1 MTILIEKFLTTLYT
15 LLFLC
20 LLAKDLIKFDH
31 FKSFFQI
38 VVFGYDCM
46 SLGEITHEVMHIL
59 GFSHEH
65 TRPDRDRYVTIL
77 WDNIKPGMI
86 TFTDFQSWYLHPLL
100 QRTSTNC
107 FDHINNKYTLSFL
120 WCISQDTE
128 NISSRAKMIPCTIFH
143 TITPVSSITH
153 LELSQEMVKLQFFLT

>member
-1 MTILIEKFLTTLYT
+1 MPTSPT
-15 LLFLC
+15 LLCLR
-20 LLAKDLIKFDH
+20 LLAKDRIKLDN

-46 SLGEITHEVMHIL
+46 SLGEITHEVMHTL

-86 TFTDFQSWYLHPLL
+86 TFTDFQSGYLHTLL
-100 QRTSTNC
+100 LRTARNC
-107 FDHINNKYTLSFL
+107 FDHINNKYTLYFFL
-120 WCISQDTE
+120 CFSQGTE
-128 NISSRAKMIPCTIFH
+128 NTSRLAKTIPCTLFL
-143 TITPVSSITH
+143 TITPVSSIIR
-153 LELSQEMVKLQFFLT
+153 LGLSPEMDTLPFFLT